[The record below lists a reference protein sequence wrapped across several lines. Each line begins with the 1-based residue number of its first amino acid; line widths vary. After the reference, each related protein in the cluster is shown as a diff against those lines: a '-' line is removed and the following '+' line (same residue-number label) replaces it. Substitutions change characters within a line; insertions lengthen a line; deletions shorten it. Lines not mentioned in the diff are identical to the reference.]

1 MNHAPSVANP
11 YWEVRQFKMMRE
23 QVHNFLLR
31 GFVETVEIGLVC
43 ASYAMSLS
51 KVYSCG
57 VPVAVTEDIWPM
69 HLNGLEKMKYALLVV
84 GTNAIYSRITLNGGF
99 ICLQYLYFQLRSGI

>member
-57 VPVAVTEDIWPM
+57 VPVAVTEDIWLM